1 MRPVVEVLERLISH
15 IEICWKGELVA
26 TPAFVYAF
34 DNLGPDKFVELC
46 GLLLGA
52 RYKGFLL
59 TGPGPDGGVDAEQ
72 CPVLA
77 ELRLE
82 SPILLQD
89 TLIEAGAIAVFQF
102 KHKVVARVGE
112 IAARKNISSL
122 YKSTAKRKSEVLGEQ
137 VLARQPSA
145 YILVTNVEINS
156 VFRNSF
162 IKQCKK
168 ENPAITHYQVI
179 GLDELESWIVQDR
192 QLRSQYFPTLF
203 GLPKFN
209 LSLKIQSG
217 MTYQPKSR
225 WNPERTMFEPKEK
238 ILCLTVMN
246 TGEATSYLSNIKFKA
261 LIDGHI
267 SYFMKAPIPSTEI
280 DPLANPRM
288 GEPIEPGRNAE
299 FRFPHAIFQE
309 HAKGKKQYFL
319 DSVLV
324 WDQIDNLYT
333 QGISDELRNEI
344 FDVRA
349 ETGKRQ

>member
-1 MRPVVEVLERLISH
+1 M
-15 IEICWKGELVA
+15 A

-34 DNLGPDKFVELC
+34 DNLGPGKFVELC

-59 TGPGPDGGVDAEQ
+59 TAPGPDGGVDAEQ

-82 SPILLQD
+82 SPVLLQD

-112 IAARKNISSL
+112 TAARKQILSL
-122 YKSTAKRKSEVLGEQ
+122 YKSTAKRKSEVLGSQ
-137 VLARQPSA
+137 VLSRKPSA

-168 ENPAITHYQVI
+168 ENPSITHYQVI

-203 GLPKFN
+203 GLPRFN
-209 LSLKIQSG
+209 LNLKLDSG
-217 MTYQPKSR
+217 MTYEAQSR
-225 WNPERTMFEPKEK
+225 WNPQGTTTFKPKEK
-238 ILCLTVMN
+238 ILFLTVMN
-246 TGEATSYLSNIKFKA
+246 VGEATSYLSNIKFKA
-261 LIDGHI
+261 LIDGQV

-299 FRFPHAIFQE
+299 FLFPFSLLQE

-319 DSVLV
+319 DSVMV

-349 ETGKRQ
+349 ETVKKQ